1 VSAKIKRRDF
11 VSLLAGAAA
20 WPLAARA
27 QQTEKMSR
35 IGYLGSSSPS
45 LEPHYVE
52 AFRQKLRDL
61 GHVEGENIVI
71 EYRWA
76 EGQDDRLPNLATE
89 LVRLEPDIV
98 VTTGTPGA
106 LAAMQA
112 TKTIPVVMA
121 SAGDPVGA
129 GLVASLVRPGG
140 NVTGFTI
147 LGPELEGKRLELL
160 KQAVPE
166 LSRVAVLWN
175 PSNPALVSYFATIE
189 KAGRALRISLDPVAE
204 VRRADELDNAFSAIA
219 SARPHALVVLA
230 DRFLLA
236 HRKRIVEFAAAKRL
250 PGMYPYREY
259 VDAGGL
265 MSYAPSNIELFRG
278 AATYVDK
285 ILKGAKPGDL
295 PVQEPTKFELVINL
309 KSAKAIGI
317 DVPTSLLLRAD
328 ELIEWDGGSSSSCS
342 AAPLSLG
349 RSPFAR
355 SSRMV
360 IRVGKIARCNFA
372 RPTIVS
378 VAKKSRAGELHESL
392 W

>member
-1 VSAKIKRRDF
+1 MMKRRKF
-11 VSLLAGAAA
+11 LTLLGAATA

-27 QQTEKMSR
+27 QQTGKMSR

-45 LEPHYVE
+45 LEPHYIE

-61 GHVEGENIVI
+61 GHVDGENIVI

-89 LVRLEPDIV
+89 LVRLMPDII
-98 VTTGTPGA
+98 VTTGTPST

-112 TKTIPVVMA
+112 TKTIPIVMA

-129 GLVASLVRPGG
+129 GLVASLARPGG

-175 PSNPALVSYFATIE
+175 PSNPAIVSYFETI
-189 KAGRALRISLDPVAE
+189 KNAGRALRISLDPVAE
-204 VRRADELDNAFSAIA
+204 VRRADELDNAFFAIA
-219 SARPHALVVLA
+219 SARPHALAVLA

-236 HRKRIVEFAAAKRL
+236 HRKQIVEFAAAKRL

-295 PVQEPTKFELVINL
+295 PVQEPTKFELIVNL
-309 KSAKAIGI
+309 KNAKVIGI
-317 DVPTSLLLRAD
+317 DVPTSVLLRAD
-328 ELIEWDGGSSSSCS
+328 EVIE
-342 AAPLSLG
+342 
-349 RSPFAR
+349 
-355 SSRMV
+355 
-360 IRVGKIARCNFA
+360 
-372 RPTIVS
+372 
-378 VAKKSRAGELHESL
+378 
-392 W
+392 

>member
-1 VSAKIKRRDF
+1 MMKRRKF
-11 VSLLAGAAA
+11 ITLLGAATA

-27 QQTEKMSR
+27 QQTGKMSR

-61 GHVEGENIVI
+61 GYVEGENIAI

-89 LVRLEPDIV
+89 LVRLKPDII

-112 TKTIPVVMA
+112 TKTIPIVMA
-121 SAGDPVGA
+121 SSGDPVGV

-147 LGPELEGKRLELL
+147 LGPELEGKRLEFL
-160 KQAVPE
+160 KQAVPD
-166 LSRVAVLWN
+166 LSRIAVLWN
-175 PSNPALVSYFATIE
+175 PSNPAIVLFFATME
-189 KAGRALRISLDPVAE
+189 NAGRALRISLDPVVE
-204 VRRADELDNAFSAIA
+204 VRRADELDNAFFAIA
-219 SARPHALVVLA
+219 GARPHALVVLA

-236 HRKRIVEFAAAKRL
+236 HRKRIVEFAAANRL
-250 PGMYPYREY
+250 PGMYPFREY

-295 PVQEPTKFELVINL
+295 PVQQPTKFELIVNL

-328 ELIEWDGGSSSSCS
+328 ELIE
-342 AAPLSLG
+342 
-349 RSPFAR
+349 
-355 SSRMV
+355 
-360 IRVGKIARCNFA
+360 
-372 RPTIVS
+372 
-378 VAKKSRAGELHESL
+378 
-392 W
+392 

>member
-1 VSAKIKRRDF
+1 MRRRDF
-11 VSLLAGAAA
+11 ITALGSVAAA
-20 WPLAARA
+20 WPLTARA
-27 QQTEKMSR
+27 QQTGKMSR
-35 IGYLGSSSPS
+35 VGYLGSSSPS

-89 LVRLEPDIV
+89 LVRLEPDII

-112 TKTIPVVMA
+112 TKTIPIVMA

-175 PSNPALVSYFATIE
+175 PSNPAIVSYFGTIE
-189 KAGRALRISLDPVAE
+189 NAGRALRISLDPVAE
-204 VRRADELDNAFSAIA
+204 VRRADELDNAFFAIA

-278 AATYVDK
+278 TATYVDK
-285 ILKGAKPGDL
+285 ILKGAKPGEL
-295 PVQEPTKFELVINL
+295 PVQEPTKFELIVNL
-309 KSAKAIGI
+309 KNAKASGI

-328 ELIEWDGGSSSSCS
+328 EVIE
-342 AAPLSLG
+342 
-349 RSPFAR
+349 
-355 SSRMV
+355 
-360 IRVGKIARCNFA
+360 
-372 RPTIVS
+372 
-378 VAKKSRAGELHESL
+378 
-392 W
+392 

>member
-1 VSAKIKRRDF
+1 MMKRREF
-11 VSLLAGAAA
+11 ITLLGGAAVA

-27 QQTEKMSR
+27 QQTGKMSR

-61 GHVEGENIVI
+61 GHVDGENIAI

-89 LVRLEPDIV
+89 LVHLKPDVI
-98 VTTGTPGA
+98 VTTGTPST

-112 TKTIPVVMA
+112 TKTIPIVMA

-129 GLVASLVRPGG
+129 GLVASLARPGG

-175 PSNPALVSYFATIE
+175 PSNPAIVSYFETI
-189 KAGRALRISLDPVAE
+189 KNAGRALRISLDPVAE
-204 VRRADELDNAFSAIA
+204 VRRADELDNAFFAIA
-219 SARPHALVVLA
+219 SAHPHALAVLA

-236 HRKRIVEFAAAKRL
+236 HRKQIVEFAAAKRL

-295 PVQEPTKFELVINL
+295 PVQEPTKFEFVINL
-309 KSAKAIGI
+309 TTAKALGRTI
-317 DVPTSLLLRAD
+317 PESFLLRAD
-328 ELIEWDGGSSSSCS
+328 ELIE
-342 AAPLSLG
+342 
-349 RSPFAR
+349 
-355 SSRMV
+355 
-360 IRVGKIARCNFA
+360 
-372 RPTIVS
+372 
-378 VAKKSRAGELHESL
+378 
-392 W
+392 

>member
-1 VSAKIKRRDF
+1 MQDEYSARCIF
-11 VSLLAGAAA
+11 
-20 WPLAARA
+20 A
-27 QQTEKMSR
+27 QM
-35 IGYLGSSSPS
+35 P
-45 LEPHYVE
+45 P
-52 AFRQKLRDL
+52 D
-61 GHVEGENIVI
+61 VI
-71 EYRWA
+71 
-76 EGQDDRLPNLATE
+76 
-89 LVRLEPDIV
+89 
-98 VTTGTPGA
+98 VTTGTPAA

-112 TKTIPVVMA
+112 TKTIPIVMA

-175 PSNPALVSYFATIE
+175 PSNPAIVSYFGTIE
-189 KAGRALRISLDPVAE
+189 NAGRALRISLDPVAE
-204 VRRADELDNAFSAIA
+204 VRRADELDNAFFAIA

-278 AATYVDK
+278 TATYVDK
-285 ILKGAKPGDL
+285 ILKGAKPGEL
-295 PVQEPTKFELVINL
+295 PVQEPTKFELIVNL
-309 KSAKAIGI
+309 KNAKASGI

-328 ELIEWDGGSSSSCS
+328 EVIE
-342 AAPLSLG
+342 
-349 RSPFAR
+349 
-355 SSRMV
+355 
-360 IRVGKIARCNFA
+360 
-372 RPTIVS
+372 
-378 VAKKSRAGELHESL
+378 
-392 W
+392 